1 MYEPILTIEDNPIYF
16 FQGLSCETLKE
27 YINFSFKFQDFEYI
41 KDKIDTTYKMSQ
53 NKNDNLSEQIQGT
66 WGLSQYNFTDH
77 VQPPRDFYK

>member
-16 FQGLSCETLKE
+16 FQGLSCETLEE

-53 NKNDNLSEQIQGT
+53 NKNDLSNYISIFKTSQIINKTDNLLSEF
-66 WGLSQYNFTDH
+66 L
-77 VQPPRDFYK
+77 

>member
-16 FQGLSCETLKE
+16 FLGLSCETLEE

-53 NKNDNLSEQIQGT
+53 NKNDLSNYI
-66 WGLSQYNFTDH
+66 LIF
-77 VQPPRDFYK
+77 

>member
-53 NKNDNLSEQIQGT
+53 NKNDLSNYILIFKTSLIINKTDNLLSEF
-66 WGLSQYNFTDH
+66 L
-77 VQPPRDFYK
+77 

>member
-16 FQGLSCETLKE
+16 FQGLSCETLEE

-53 NKNDNLSEQIQGT
+53 NKNDLSNYILIFKTSLIINKTDNLLSEF
-66 WGLSQYNFTDH
+66 L
-77 VQPPRDFYK
+77 

>member
-53 NKNDNLSEQIQGT
+53 NKNDLSNYILIFKTSQIINKTDNLLSEF
-66 WGLSQYNFTDH
+66 L
-77 VQPPRDFYK
+77 

>member
-53 NKNDNLSEQIQGT
+53 NKNYLINYILILKTSLIINKTDNLLSEF
-66 WGLSQYNFTDH
+66 L
-77 VQPPRDFYK
+77 